1 MTKYL
6 EIVFIQNEEAET
18 PLKILEEQG
27 ENAAMNYLRQWD
39 YGDDN
44 GEIYDRNP
52 GGSGDSVYRKG
63 NYVMTYNT
71 SLGYIGL
78 CKIIDEEEQK

>member
-27 ENAAMNYLRQWD
+27 EDAAMNYLRQWD
-39 YGDDN
+39 YSDDD

-52 GGSGDSVYRKG
+52 GGSGDSAYRKG

>member
-1 MTKYL
+1 MTKYM

-27 ENAAMNYLRQWD
+27 EDAAMNYLRQWD
-39 YGDDN
+39 YSDDD

-52 GGSGDSVYRKG
+52 GGSGDSAYRKG

>member
-1 MTKYL
+1 MKKYM

-27 ENAAMNYLRQWD
+27 EDAAMNYLRQWD
-39 YGDDN
+39 YGDDD
-44 GEIYDRNP
+44 GEIYYRNP
-52 GGSGDSVYRKG
+52 GGSGDSAYRKG
-63 NYVMTYNT
+63 NFVMSYNT

>member
-1 MTKYL
+1 MKKYM

-27 ENAAMNYLRQWD
+27 EDAAMNYLRQWD
-39 YGDDN
+39 YGDDD
-44 GEIYDRNP
+44 GEFYDRNP
-52 GGSGDSVYRKG
+52 GGSGDSAYRKG

>member
-1 MTKYL
+1 MAKYL

-27 ENAAMNYLRQWD
+27 EDAAMNYLRQWD
-39 YGDDN
+39 YGDED
-44 GEIYDRNP
+44 GEIYDENP
-52 GGSGDSVYRKG
+52 GGSSDSVYRKG

-71 SLGYIGL
+71 SLGYVGL